1 MWLFYLF
8 PPPHSHEEVV
18 DVMEGGE
25 EEKGEGGDNNIQNML
40 SSIVYSLGLGEEE
53 VQEAVKN
60 WHRREILPRMS
71 TDVLW

>member
-1 MWLFYLF
+1 
-8 PPPHSHEEVV
+8 
-18 DVMEGGE
+18 MEGGE

-40 SSIVYSLGLGEEE
+40 SSIVYSLGLGEDE

-60 WHRREILPRMS
+60 WHRREILPRLS